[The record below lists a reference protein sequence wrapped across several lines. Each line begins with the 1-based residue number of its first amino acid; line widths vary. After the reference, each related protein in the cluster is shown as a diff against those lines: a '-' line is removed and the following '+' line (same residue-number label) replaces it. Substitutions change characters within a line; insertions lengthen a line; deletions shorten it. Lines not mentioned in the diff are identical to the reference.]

1 MNILILA
8 SDLEMNI
15 CCHSD
20 KHIISNILGTLRVI
34 SDSIHI
40 LNSDDIELD
49 WLISWNKDVPLDDR
63 YLLGNIHNSTDP
75 IVNWI
80 VNEEDV
86 NKQLCNLAIA
96 CCYYLA
102 LVDEYVYRF
111 EKNPSLGVFY
121 YKIELLLTYI
131 QEECPYLTHSMD
143 RDDLFTNALYST
155 KLCKLTN
162 GFETGNLVR
171 DYQALL
177 RRHKREFSQFTK
189 RPIPNFYQRDV
200 YDTFQ

>member
-80 VNEEDV
+80 VNEEDTETSNYV
-86 NKQLCNLAIA
+86 TLAIA

-111 EKNPSLGVFY
+111 EKNPSFGVFY
-121 YKIELLLTYI
+121 YKIESTTNMIYKNSVRYI
-131 QEECPYLTHSMD
+131 ITHSVD
-143 RDDLFTNALYST
+143 RDDLFTTCVIIQLHFASLQMDL
-155 KLCKLTN
+155 KLVTL
-162 GFETGNLVR
+162 
-171 DYQALL
+171 
-177 RRHKREFSQFTK
+177 
-189 RPIPNFYQRDV
+189 
-200 YDTFQ
+200 